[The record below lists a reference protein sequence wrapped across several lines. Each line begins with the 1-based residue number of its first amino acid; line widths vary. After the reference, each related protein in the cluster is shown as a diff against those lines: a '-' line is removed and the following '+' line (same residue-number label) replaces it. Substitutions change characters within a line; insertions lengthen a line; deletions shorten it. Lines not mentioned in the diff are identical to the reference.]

1 MEDRGSPVRGNCQES
16 RHGYLSALS
25 GIRSIA
31 AASHAP
37 TTGRSNRSARLS
49 RSSMRAFRY
58 STVSDS
64 FWSTGENSAPRTE
77 PSIVLS
83 YLCKLIF
90 ALGPSRL
97 CRSYGP
103 LLGIRFPDPE
113 QTRWTDVLVGEGE
126 AEARTR
132 TVRERL
138 AKTPATGGRCRS
150 RKVTKVTPERY
161 SSVRS
166 APVAKGHKSHTRGG
180 VLRCGK
186 LTMRKSR
193 II

>member
-16 RHGYLSALS
+16 RHGYLSTLS

-37 TTGRSNRSARLS
+37 TTGRSNRSARFS

-90 ALGPSRL
+90 APGRSRP
-97 CRSYGP
+97 CRSRGP
-103 LLGIRFPDPE
+103 LGGIRFSDPE
-113 QTRWTDVLVGEGE
+113 QTSCADVRVGKGE
-126 AEARTR
+126 TEANAYRSRQIAENA
-132 TVRERL
+132 
-138 AKTPATGGRCRS
+138 ATGGRCRS
-150 RKVTKVTPERY
+150 RKVTKVTREGY
-161 SSVRS
+161 SSARSARS
-166 APVAKGHKSHTRGG
+166 APVAKGHKSHNRGVVFG
-180 VLRCGK
+180 AAG
-186 LTMRKSR
+186 
-193 II
+193 